1 MDVIA
6 TKVKS
11 DDEKS
16 AKGIRCQLYEAH
28 KIPQHN
34 IKEEEKFKTAIAS
47 INPKMG
53 IATLLSNP
61 VSEMVQ
67 TKFGSSPVGST
78 NSYQLLYTEANFWV
92 NININ
97 SVPRL
102 PNSNIDINSYPCFP
116 LKDSILR
123 AYPDTV
129 SGEERTFLTSLEVD
143 ENQINDIELET
154 RDQASSYKWKE
165 QRKFRFTASRFHLIS
180 RKQQNHETF
189 AKDLMNPKKFASRHT
204 SHGKKYEGMP
214 NASACS
220 HP

>member
-6 TKVKS
+6 TKVKP

-28 KIPQHN
+28 KIPQHS
-34 IKEEEKFKTAIAS
+34 IEEEEKFKTAIAS

-67 TKFGSSPVGST
+67 TKFGSSPVDST

-97 SVPRL
+97 SVLLFSSQCSGPPW
-102 PNSNIDINSYPCFP
+102 PNNKFGFP
-116 LKDSILR
+116 FMILR
-123 AYPDTV
+123 
-129 SGEERTFLTSLEVD
+129 
-143 ENQINDIELET
+143 INVLG
-154 RDQASSYKWKE
+154 
-165 QRKFRFTASRFHLIS
+165 
-180 RKQQNHETF
+180 N
-189 AKDLMNPKKFASRHT
+189 
-204 SHGKKYEGMP
+204 
-214 NASACS
+214 
-220 HP
+220 